1 MIMFYEQVVKHNKQN
16 IKHHEHCIVY
26 ATNEKWISW
35 ENQSTSQNNLAY
47 KNEQIIKNYEQIIY
61 TQINN
66 LIVVIKP
73 HPVPPHSSLPLP
85 PPMPRQCN
93 GGKATP

>member
-47 KNEQIIKNYEQIIY
+47 KNEQIIKHYEQIIY

-66 LIVVIKP
+66 FTWKICIAKKKFL
-73 HPVPPHSSLPLP
+73 
-85 PPMPRQCN
+85 
-93 GGKATP
+93 